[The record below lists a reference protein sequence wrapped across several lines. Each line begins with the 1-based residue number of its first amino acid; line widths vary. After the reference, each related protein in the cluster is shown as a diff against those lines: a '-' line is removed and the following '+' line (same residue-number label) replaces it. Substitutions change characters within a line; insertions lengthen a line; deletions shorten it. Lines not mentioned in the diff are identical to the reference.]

1 MLGWE
6 LQNLSTGDKSLI
18 NGQYGLEQVFE
29 PLAAC
34 KVTGL
39 DQIQGLSS
47 LYFLEFMILTSLL
60 ESQQMLY

>member
-18 NGQYGLEQVFE
+18 NGQYDLEQVFE
-29 PLAAC
+29 ALAAY